1 MSRAEFYQSHLN
13 LVSRSFA
20 FCIARLPEP
29 LREQVG
35 LAYLLCRVLD
45 CVEDANWEEK
55 DGQRQAQL
63 SQFNQFINFMT
74 EAAEPQVIKVWVQKF
89 PNGLPEAEQEL
100 LQISGELLGDFHA
113 HPPEVQAALLN
124 PILSMARGMSY
135 FAQRKNDRGEL
146 KIRSLRELNQYCFFV
161 AGVVGEILTSLVK
174 LQNVNIRDSELEN
187 AIHFGFFLQKINI
200 LKDQLEDE
208 GEGRFFVPSRDLV
221 KQSLEQHA
229 KCALEYVTQL
239 PERLKGFRLFCSWS
253 LFIGLASVPW
263 IEKSWRAK
271 KLMKIPRLQTQSLL
285 WEIESKVENN
295 SELTELFGELF
306 PGAMKSADI
315 AVGVVVN
322 EPADDLMNLY
332 SGNLSHMQ
340 LKKLG
345 VAG

>member
-20 FCIARLPEP
+20 FCIARLPDP

-45 CVEDANWEEK
+45 CVEDAQWK
-55 DGQRQAQL
+55 KSGDQV
-63 SQFNQFINFMT
+63 SQFNQFIAFMKNRPALS
-74 EAAEPQVIKVWVQKF
+74 EIKVWIDKF
-89 PNGLPEAEQEL
+89 PPGLPKAEIDLLQVSNEL
-100 LQISGELLGDFHA
+100 LSDFHS
-113 HPPEVQAALLN
+113 HQPEVQAALLN

-135 FAQRKNDRGEL
+135 FTQRKNDRGEL
-146 KIRSLRELNQYCFFV
+146 KIRSIRELNQYCFFV
-161 AGVVGEILTSLVK
+161 AGVVGEILTSLIK
-174 LQNVNIRDSELEN
+174 LQNVNVRDSELEN

-208 GEGRFFVPSRDLV
+208 GQGRFFVPSRDLV

-271 KLMKIPRLQTQSLL
+271 KLMKIPRLQTQSLI

-295 SELTELFGELF
+295 TELTKLFGELF
-306 PGAMKSADI
+306 PGAMKGNLDI
-315 AVGVVVN
+315 SSFDSD
-322 EPADDLMNLY
+322 ESADDLEKLY
-332 SGNLSHMQ
+332 SGNLSRTQ

>member
-1 MSRAEFYQSHLN
+1 MSRSDFYQSHLN

-45 CVEDANWEEK
+45 CVEDADWSEK
-55 DGQRQAQL
+55 PDQL
-63 SQFNQFINFMT
+63 AQFNQFIGFMNSSTDRQTIKAWANNFP
-74 EAAEPQVIKVWVQKF
+74 A
-89 PNGLPEAEQEL
+89 GLPEGEQEL
-100 LQISGELLGDFHA
+100 LQISDELLADFHS
-113 HPPEVQAALLN
+113 HSPDVQAALLN

-135 FAQRKNDRGEL
+135 FSERKNDRGEL
-146 KIRSLRELNQYCFFV
+146 KIRSIRELNQYCFFV

-174 LQNVNIRDSELEN
+174 LQNVNIRDNELEN

-208 GEGRFFVPSRDLV
+208 GQGRYFVPSRELV

-229 KCALEYVTQL
+229 KCALEYVTHL

-295 SELTELFGELF
+295 SELTALFGELF
-306 PGAMKSADI
+306 PGAMKTAEVAGPLPMSES
-315 AVGVVVN
+315 G
-322 EPADDLMNLY
+322 EDLERLY
-332 SGNLSHMQ
+332 SGNLSRVQ

>member
-45 CVEDANWEEK
+45 CVEDANWEQK
-55 DGQRQAQL
+55 DDQL
-63 SQFNQFINFMT
+63 TQFNQFIGFMT
-74 EAAEPQVIKVWVQKF
+74 STAGLSEIKPWVQKF
-89 PNGLPEAEQEL
+89 PPGLPEGELEL
-100 LQISGELLGDFHA
+100 LQVSGELLADFHS

-135 FAQRKNDRGEL
+135 FAERKNDDGEL

-208 GEGRFFVPSRDLV
+208 GQGRYFVPSRDLV

-229 KCALEYVTQL
+229 KCALEYVTHL

-253 LFIGLASVPW
+253 LFLGLASVPW

-295 SELTELFGELF
+295 KELTALFSELF
-306 PGAMKSADI
+306 PGSMSSAET
-315 AVGVVVN
+315 ATALPAN
-322 EPADDLMNLY
+322 ELADDLENLY
-332 SGNLSHMQ
+332 SGNLSRLQ